1 MTARHHRRGFT
12 VFELVVVIALLL
24 LLAAVL
30 MPSIG
35 AFRGDSRQRGAAD
48 TIRAELS
55 VARARAMEE
64 GVPYRVA
71 LSKDKSRIRRAPDTP
86 EFATAGAF
94 GQPDSAARVVDY
106 AFEGVTAEV
115 IAEQADASPMEA
127 EGWVTVAVVQPDG
140 TCRDDYATVVISE
153 EGNGAMYVR
162 VRGITGASRVV
173 PKGGTK

>member
-1 MTARHHRRGFT
+1 MIARHHRRGFT

-24 LLAAVL
+24 LLAALL
-30 MPSIG
+30 MPSLT

-48 TIRAELS
+48 SIRAELS
-55 VARARAMEE
+55 VARSRAMEE
-64 GVPYRVA
+64 GRPYRVA
-71 LSKDKSRIRRAPDTP
+71 VSKDKLRIRRAPDTA

-94 GQPDSAARVVDY
+94 GQPDSAAQVVDY

-115 IAEQADASPMEA
+115 IAEQAGTEVAES
-127 EGWVTVAVVQPDG
+127 EGWVTIAIVQPDG

-162 VRGITGASRVV
+162 VRGVTGASRVV
-173 PKGGTK
+173 KGGTK